1 MVTHSGIKMTVQAF
15 DEYDSD
21 EEYDDED
28 FFSDDLCSYTDTMSD
43 FEDK

>member
-1 MVTHSGIKMTVQAF
+1 MAANSKIASIDF
-15 DEYDSD
+15 EEYDSE

-28 FFSDDLCSYTDTMSD
+28 FFSDDIHAYTDVMSD

>member
-1 MVTHSGIKMTVQAF
+1 MVANSHTKSIDF
-15 DEYDSD
+15 EEYDFE

-28 FFSDDLCSYTDTMSD
+28 FFSDDLSNYNDTMRD

>member
-1 MVTHSGIKMTVQAF
+1 MMANSNVKSIDF
-15 DEYDSD
+15 EEYDFE

-28 FFSDDLCSYTDTMSD
+28 FFSDDIGNYTDAMSD

>member
-1 MVTHSGIKMTVQAF
+1 MAANNKVTSIDF
-15 DEYDSD
+15 EEYDSE

-28 FFSDDLCSYTDTMSD
+28 FFSDDIHAYTDVMSD